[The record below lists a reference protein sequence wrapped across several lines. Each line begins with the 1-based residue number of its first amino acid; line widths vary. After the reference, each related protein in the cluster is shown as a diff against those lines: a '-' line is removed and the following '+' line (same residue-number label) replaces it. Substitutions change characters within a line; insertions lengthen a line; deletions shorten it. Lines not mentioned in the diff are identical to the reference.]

1 MCIGLATLQRDRWL
15 GAVAGAR
22 EGELL
27 TRPFQMNGTQIKL
40 NAEVGGGR
48 LLAELTDSDGKV
60 LAGFGR
66 KDCQL
71 GKQVGLEYGL
81 TWKEG
86 DLQRLKGKDVCLRVV
101 LTKAE
106 LYAVEV
112 G

>member
-1 MCIGLATLQRDRWL
+1 MGLWPRRAAF
-15 GAVAGAR
+15 GEMGAR
-22 EGELL
+22 LPAGISSRSLS
-27 TRPFQMNGTQIKL
+27 
-40 NAEVGGGR
+40 AR
-48 LLAELTDSDGKV
+48 LLAELTDSDGKA

-66 KDCQL
+66 NECQL

-86 DLQRLKGKDVCLRVV
+86 DLQRLKGKDVCLRVAM
-101 LTKAE
+101 TKAE